1 MIHRMMTLTLTTLTL
16 TTLTL
21 TLTLIAGVTLQTS
34 SFAAEPAMAS
44 PAVGAA
50 AIDFDLPIVGAT
62 DETIRLSDEYA
73 KGPVV
78 VVVLRGYPGYQCP
91 LCSRQVGAMVNRAK
105 TIAANASRVI
115 FIYPGA
121 ASSLDEHAE
130 EFMGQ
135 RTLPSPLVL
144 VRDPDM
150 KMVDAWGLR
159 WNAPRETAY
168 PATYVIDG
176 DGKIVWKLVSDSHAG
191 RSTAEDVIQALKK
204 I

>member
-1 MIHRMMTLTLTTLTL
+1 MTIHATALIFA
-16 TTLTL
+16 
-21 TLTLIAGVTLQTS
+21 LTLIASTASQTS
-34 SFAAEPAMAS
+34 LFAAEPAASS
-44 PAVGAA
+44 PAVGAT
-50 AIDFDLPIVGAT
+50 AIDFELPVVGKT
-62 DETIRLSDEYA
+62 DETIRLSDQYV

-91 LCSRQVGAMVNRAK
+91 LCSKQVGAMINRAK

-115 FIYPGA
+115 FIYPGQ

-176 DGKIVWKLVSDSHAG
+176 DGKIVWKMVSDSHAG
-191 RSTAEDVIQALKK
+191 RSTAEDVVQALKK